1 MKIENNFII
10 NSDGIVIGTLSENA
24 SDYER
29 KVISASEDI
38 CSISKEFV
46 ETINSGKLS
55 LRRFTKEFE
64 FFIKKYEL

>member
-10 NSDGIVIGTLSENA
+10 NSDGVIIGTLSDNA
-24 SDYER
+24 SDYEK
-29 KVISASEDI
+29 KVISSSDDIASTAKDFIE
-38 CSISKEFV
+38 S
-46 ETINSGKLS
+46 INSGKLS

>member
-10 NSDGIVIGTLSENA
+10 NSDGVIIGTLSDNA
-24 SDYER
+24 SDYEK
-29 KVISASEDI
+29 KVISSSEDI
-38 CSISKEFV
+38 AYTAKDFV
-46 ETINSGKLS
+46 ESINSGKLS